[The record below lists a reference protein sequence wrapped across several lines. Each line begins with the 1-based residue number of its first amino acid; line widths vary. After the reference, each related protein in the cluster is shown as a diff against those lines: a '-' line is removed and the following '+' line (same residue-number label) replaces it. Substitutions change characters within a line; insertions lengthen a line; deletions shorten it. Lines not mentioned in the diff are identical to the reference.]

1 MRSKV
6 KILILDDH
14 PVFRHGLKQVIQTD
28 PSYVVVGEAGDG
40 VAALEVA
47 QACQPDIAMLDID
60 VPKLTGLEVARRLRK
75 FAKPPAIIILSMY
88 NAESMVNEALD
99 LPVNGY
105 VLKDNAIADILNCL
119 RAVAS
124 GQCYVSPGVAKY
136 LMKRRSQS
144 AQLSA
149 QKKGVDALTAM
160 ERRVLKLIAEN
171 KTSKVI
177 ASELFLSPRTVD
189 THRQNVAAKLELHGT
204 RAVFQFAIE
213 HRASL

>member
-1 MRSKV
+1 MQQKI

-14 PVFRHGLKQVIQTD
+14 PVFRHGLKQVIQAD
-28 PSYVVVGEAGDG
+28 PDYVVVGEAGDG

-47 QACQPDIAMLDID
+47 QACPPDIAVLDID
-60 VPKLTGLEVARRLRK
+60 VPKLTGLEVARRLLK
-75 FAKPPAIIILSMY
+75 SAKPPAIIILSMY
-88 NAESMVNEALD
+88 DTESMVNEALD

-105 VLKDNAIADILNCL
+105 VLKDNAIADILNSL

-124 GQCYVSPGVAKY
+124 GQCYVSSGVAKY

-144 AQLSA
+144 AKLSE
-149 QKKGVDALTAM
+149 QKKGLDSLTAM

-171 KTSKVI
+171 KTSKII

-189 THRQNVAAKLELHGT
+189 THRQNIAAKLELHGT

-213 HRASL
+213 HKAAL